1 MGKAKKAEIAAL
13 TKAIEEK
20 TVRAGEVAVNAVNMK
35 NDLAD
40 TAEALEKDKAFL
52 KELEEGC
59 STKEAEWAERQ
70 KVRAE
75 ELLALADAISLLN
88 DDDALELFKKAVP
101 TKPAAE
107 SFVQLTGRSMAQ
119 VRARALAAVHQAR
132 RHRRNPGIDLIAV
145 ALHS

>member
-1 MGKAKKAEIAAL
+1 MGIAAL

-20 TVRAGEVAVNAVNMK
+20 TVRSGEIAVNIVNMK
-35 NDLAD
+35 NDLSD

-59 STKEAEWAERQ
+59 GTKEAEWAERQ

-75 ELLALADAISLLN
+75 ELLALSDTIKLLN

-101 TKPAAE
+101 VAE
-107 SFVQLTGRSMAQ
+107 SFVQLAGRSAGQ

-132 RHRRNPGIDLIAV
+132 RTATQRVPGI
-145 ALHS
+145 